1 MKSIHKPEF
10 LLFRALLRDVRT
22 GADLSQIALAERLG
36 VPQAY
41 VSAFELGKVRQDFV
55 QIRDWCTACGTTLA
69 DLANQFDARWAIE
82 GPALTRLV
90 GKPAKK
96 VAKSATTREPASA
109 KPAAKAAGKP
119 VKKRSRAK

>member
-10 LLFRALLRDVRT
+10 LLFRALLREIRMA
-22 GADLSQIALAERLG
+22 ADLSQIALAERLG

-55 QIRDWCTACGTTLA
+55 QIRDWCTACEITVA
-69 DLANQFDARWAIE
+69 DLANQFDQRWAVE

-96 VAKSATTREPASA
+96 AAKRTTAPG
-109 KPAAKAAGKP
+109 KPVGKAAGKP
-119 VKKRSRAK
+119 ATKRSRTK